1 MLCGV
6 EQTGDVIALS
16 HCLMREWDINYN
28 AYNYI
33 HYGLGAAGV
42 LMPVLSTILSDIDN
56 KLMRRV
62 ITGAAAA
69 SVSLYAFLSP
79 ADKAATYKSAVNE
92 LRHMTAFYEQIE
104 KDMPVK
110 GTGANAFILV
120 GAIAEIQER
129 ILKSEQANAKKPPQ
143 QPGGQNQQGP
153 GAPAPA
159 QAEPAPAQPEPAPQ

>member
-6 EQTGDVIALS
+6 EQAGDVIALS
-16 HCLMREWDINYN
+16 HCLMREWDMNYN
-28 AYNYI
+28 TYNYI

-42 LMPVLSTILSDIDN
+42 LMPVLSTILSDIDS
-56 KLMRRV
+56 KLVRRI
-62 ITGAAAA
+62 ITGLAAA

-92 LRHMTAFYEQIE
+92 LRYMTTFYEQVE

-110 GTGANAFILV
+110 GAGATAFLLV
-120 GAIAEIQER
+120 QAIAEAQER

-143 QPGGQNQQGP
+143 QDDKNRRDAN
-153 GAPAPA
+153 APPPP
-159 QAEPAPAQPEPAPQ
+159 QTEPAPQ